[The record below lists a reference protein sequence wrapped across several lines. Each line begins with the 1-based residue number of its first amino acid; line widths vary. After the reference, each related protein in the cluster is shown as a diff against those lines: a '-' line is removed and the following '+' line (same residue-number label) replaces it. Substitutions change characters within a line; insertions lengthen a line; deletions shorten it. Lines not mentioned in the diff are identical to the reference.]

1 MYRVLRPFVYH
12 EATTVKEAS
21 ETLLKYG
28 SKVKVL
34 AGGVDLIPKMRS
46 RELSPEC
53 IVSIRR
59 ITDLNYI
66 KGDRDTGLKIGALMP
81 LRNVELSPAVER
93 NYIVLHEAVH
103 QIASIQVKT
112 MGTLV
117 GNLCVA
123 TPASDVAVALLAL
136 GAELKISSLASER
149 IISIEDFF
157 IGVNQTI
164 LQPSEIV
171 TEALLPGLPPTTG
184 GAFMRLGRTVSDISK
199 ISVAVTLT
207 VESNTCKDVK
217 IAVGSV
223 APSVIRARKSE
234 AILEGQKLE
243 QKIIETAAEIAVGEV
258 KPITDIRSTAE
269 YREEMTKVLVKRA
282 IEKALERVKA

>member
-1 MYRVLRPFVYH
+1 
-12 EATTVKEAS
+12 
-21 ETLLKYG
+21 
-28 SKVKVL
+28 
-34 AGGVDLIPKMRS
+34 
-46 RELSPEC
+46 
-53 IVSIRR
+53 
-59 ITDLNYI
+59 
-66 KGDRDTGLKIGALMP
+66 
-81 LRNVELSPAVER
+81 
-93 NYIVLHEAVH
+93 
-103 QIASIQVKT
+103 
-112 MGTLV
+112 
-117 GNLCVA
+117 
-123 TPASDVAVALLAL
+123 
-136 GAELKISSLASER
+136 
-149 IISIEDFF
+149 
-157 IGVNQTI
+157 
-164 LQPSEIV
+164 
-171 TEALLPGLPPTTG
+171 
-184 GAFMRLGRTVSDISK
+184 MRLGRTVSDISK